1 MHNRIGTHLCKLTKR
16 KNLQKVVDKQTRLCY
31 HAITGKGKQLAKHTE
46 KKIKKSLD
54 KQDKVW

>member
-1 MHNRIGTHLCKLTKR
+1 VQINETQKIAK
-16 KNLQKVVDKQTRLCY
+16 KVVDKQTRLCY

-54 KQDKVW
+54 KQNKVW